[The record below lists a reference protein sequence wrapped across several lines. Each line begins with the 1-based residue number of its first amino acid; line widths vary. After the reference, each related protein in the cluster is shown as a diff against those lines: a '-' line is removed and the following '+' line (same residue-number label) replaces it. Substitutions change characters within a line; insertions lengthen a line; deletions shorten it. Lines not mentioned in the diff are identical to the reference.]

1 VEHHFHAAV
10 LLVFEGLIEIGTLGE
25 IRAAVGDARSEPMG
39 MSLGLAPD
47 TMGVSQPISD
57 ISEITAAARL

>member
-1 VEHHFHAAV
+1 
-10 LLVFEGLIEIGTLGE
+10 
-25 IRAAVGDARSEPMG
+25 MG